1 MNTIEL
7 NSDDYLKDFYS
18 EYETIKRQLY
28 KLEVGQSFMEPD
40 NDSWVLAN
48 NGDWDEAMRIAQADG
63 EADNKRV
70 DPPAPSYRVRIF
82 ELPLTAYLVW
92 ELNYLKYRN
101 RFVKNCRFLYLSDV
115 PKELKFLVEKEIVTI
130 DTSVLYEV
138 HYTASGELAGATK
151 ETDFKTISDAVEQ
164 IEQLYKI
171 GNTFDDF
178 NEDHLSKA
186 PVPTTLTE

>member
-1 MNTIEL
+1 MNTINL

-18 EYETIKRQLY
+18 EYNTIKRQLY

-48 NGDWDEAMRIAQADG
+48 NGDWDEAMRIAQNDG
-63 EADNKRV
+63 EADNKRA

-82 ELPLTAYLVW
+82 ELPLTPYLIW

-101 RFVKNCRFLYLSDV
+101 RFVNNCRFLCLSDV
-115 PKELKFLVEKEIVTI
+115 PKDLKLLVEKEIVTI
-130 DTSVLYEV
+130 DTNVLYEV

-151 ETDFKTISDAVEQ
+151 ETDLKTISDVVKK
-164 IEQLYKI
+164 IEQLYEI
-171 GNTFDDF
+171 GITFDDF
-178 NEDHLSKA
+178 AEYYLSKA
-186 PVPTTLTE
+186 PIPTTLTK

>member
-1 MNTIEL
+1 VNTINL

-18 EYETIKRQLY
+18 EYNTIKRQLY

-48 NGDWDEAMRIAQADG
+48 NGDWDEAMRIAQNDG
-63 EADNKRV
+63 EADNKRA

-82 ELPLTAYLVW
+82 ELPLTPYLIW

-101 RFVKNCRFLYLSDV
+101 RFVNNCRFLCLSDV
-115 PKELKFLVEKEIVTI
+115 PKDLKLLVEKEIVTI
-130 DTSVLYEV
+130 DTNVLYEV

-151 ETDFKTISDAVEQ
+151 ETDLKTISDVVKK
-164 IEQLYKI
+164 IEQLYEI
-171 GNTFDDF
+171 GITFDDF
-178 NEDHLSKA
+178 AEYYLSKA
-186 PVPTTLTE
+186 PIPTTLTK